1 MGLQIYNRFLN
12 LQIFYHFFPIFVKT
26 TVMIMKRILVILAS
40 VLAAVSLSSC
50 NSEIENPIAN
60 DFIGTWD
67 LYQSAITYP
76 DGAVTTYRAPA
87 GEYLIF
93 TENTISI
100 YKEDKIVEHGTFKY
114 ENNNIF
120 FDGTIRYRVVSMSR
134 KEMILAQSGLGLLV
148 SEYQFTYH
156 KR

>member
-1 MGLQIYNRFLN
+1 
-12 LQIFYHFFPIFVKT
+12 
-26 TVMIMKRILVILAS
+26 MKRILVILAS
-40 VLAAVSLSSC
+40 VLAAFSLSSC
-50 NSEIENPIAN
+50 NTEILNPITE

-67 LYQSAITYP
+67 LYQSAITYT
-76 DGAVTTYRAPA
+76 DGSVTTFNAPP

-100 YKEDKIVEHGTFKY
+100 YKDDRIVEHGTFKY

-134 KEMILAQSGLGLLV
+134 KEMILAQNGLGLLV
-148 SEYQFTYH
+148 ADYQFTYH

>member
-1 MGLQIYNRFLN
+1 
-12 LQIFYHFFPIFVKT
+12 
-26 TVMIMKRILVILAS
+26 MKRILVILAS
-40 VLAAVSLSSC
+40 VLAAFSLSSC
-50 NSEIENPIAN
+50 NTEILNPITE

-67 LYQSAITYP
+67 LYQSAITYT
-76 DGAVTTYRAPA
+76 DGSVTTFNAPA

-100 YKEDKIVEHGTFKY
+100 YKDDRIVEHGTFKY

-134 KEMILAQSGLGLLV
+134 KEMILAQNGLGLLV
-148 SEYQFTYH
+148 ADYQFTYH